1 MISGYKKD
9 TMIRSR
15 SFVGQYEYVV
25 YDEMDNGI
33 VVTFGKTLDEVAKY
47 LCCDVNIV
55 KKMVYQGYLYRK
67 RFSCERVWTVTV
79 PN

>member
-1 MISGYKKD
+1 MTLGYKD

-15 SFVGQYEYVV
+15 SYVGQYEYVV

-33 VVTFGKTLDEVAKY
+33 VVTFGKTLEEVAKF
-47 LCCDVNIV
+47 LCCNVNTV
-55 KKMVYQGYLYRK
+55 KKMVYQGFCYKNRYT
-67 RFSCERVWTVTV
+67 CERVWTVSV